1 MAPADPAAAHAF
13 STSVVVEQPSHQQH
27 SSQPEVAE
35 FSGGNDGATHT
46 ALQLAGTQQQPMV
59 AAAAADAAASARA
72 QAEQA
77 LVSNA
82 ATALGQQVS
91 PQHAQQQ
98 DQQEQQQQ
106 RQSSSED
113 DSWTP
118 GQPQSSDVHA
128 ADADL
133 DDDEESW
140 DPNGPPPQYC
150 TNCTARLYQPP
161 TCSDCGHSSEQDGS
175 LFEAISSAEST
186 AGTAAAAAAGR
197 PLIIWD
203 DEMLLHEEGKAVPH
217 PERPD
222 RLRAIMARL
231 VGNGP
236 AGAGCRSRNL
246 SVVALCVWSIC
257 LSIGL
262 PPRPVWFSA
271 SAPAELQ

>member
-1 MAPADPAAAHAF
+1 MLDF
-13 STSVVVEQPSHQQH
+13 
-27 SSQPEVAE
+27 
-35 FSGGNDGATHT
+35 
-46 ALQLAGTQQQPMV
+46 
-59 AAAAADAAASARA
+59 AAADAAASAPA

-82 ATALGQQVS
+82 ATAHGQQVS

-106 RQSSSED
+106 RQSLSED

-118 GQPQSSDVHA
+118 GQPQSSGGDAHA

-175 LFEAISSAEST
+175 LFEAISSAESP
-186 AGTAAAAAAGR
+186 AGTAAAAAAADR

-231 VGNGP
+231 VGNGL
-236 AGAGCRSRNL
+236 AGAACRNPFCSCA
-246 SVVALCVWSIC
+246 VCVWSIC
-257 LSIGL
+257 LSISL
-262 PPRPVWFSA
+262 PPRPVWL
-271 SAPAELQ
+271 LQTRPLSSRLADIAAAVVEYLGLHTAVISVHVSVCAVDLRGLPSVLCIGVCS

>member
-1 MAPADPAAAHAF
+1 
-13 STSVVVEQPSHQQH
+13 
-27 SSQPEVAE
+27 VAE

-118 GQPQSSDVHA
+118 GQPQSSGGDVHA

-236 AGAGCRSRNL
+236 AGAACRSRNL
-246 SVVALCVWSIC
+246 PVVALCVWSIC
-257 LSIGL
+257 LSISL